1 MSKHLQMKKGV
12 LILMTF
18 MLTVW
23 SHAQDSMSVLFI
35 GNSYTYANDL
45 PNMTRQLAQS
55 MGKQLTVGSKTNGG
69 YTFQNHTAD
78 PLTWAA
84 MHQQNW
90 DVVVLQAQSQEPSF
104 PDDQVDTETIPY
116 AQQLADSVAAI
127 NACSNVMY
135 FMTWGRENGDPQWA
149 PISTFAGMNQRL
161 YNAYM
166 RMADTTES
174 MVAAAGAT
182 WKYVRDNY
190 PSVQLYSGDGS
201 HPSVAGSYLVACTF
215 YTSLFQ
221 TPVTGATYTAGL
233 DAQTAAQL
241 QGAADLVILD
251 SLDHFKLHPI
261 NEPVQANFTF
271 NEGNGF
277 VQFTNT
283 SIREDQLNWEFGDGN
298 TSTLENPSNQ
308 YISNN
313 TFSATLIASNGCAS
327 DTVTQDILVQI
338 EELDELAQSGVE
350 LREFNHHFEILS
362 AKQELSYSIYS
373 IDGKLVQSGNISI
386 SEPATV
392 SKPIDLGF
400 IVLTNEL
407 RPIYSNRFIMIK

>member
-1 MSKHLQMKKGV
+1 MKKGV

-45 PNMTRQLAQS
+45 PNMTRQLAES

-69 YTFQNHTAD
+69 YTFQNHTTD

-104 PDDQVDTETIPY
+104 PDDQVDSGTIPY
-116 AQQLADSVAAI
+116 AKQLADSVATI
-127 NACSNVMY
+127 NACSNVLY

-149 PISTFAGMNQRL
+149 PISTFAGMNERL

-174 MVAAAGAT
+174 MVAAVGAT

-190 PSVQLYSGDGS
+190 PSIQLYSGDGS
-201 HPSVAGSYLVACTF
+201 HPSAAGSYLAACTF

-221 TPVTGATYTAGL
+221 TPITGATYTAGL
-233 DAQTAAQL
+233 DAQTVAQL
-241 QGAADLVILD
+241 QGAVDLVILD

-283 SIREDQLNWEFGDGN
+283 SIREDQLSWDFGDGN
-298 TSTLENPSNQ
+298 TSILENPEHV
-308 YISNN
+308 YG
-313 TFSATLIASNGCAS
+313 SANIFTVTLIASNGCAS
-327 DTVTQDILVQI
+327 DTVTQVVETQI
-338 EELDELAQSGVE
+338 EGIDELAQSGVE
-350 LREFNHHFEILS
+350 LREFNDHFEILS
-362 AKQELSYSIYS
+362 ATQELSYSIYS
-373 IDGKLVQSGNISI
+373 IDGKLVQSGHISI
-386 SEPATV
+386 SEPTII
-392 SKPIDLGF
+392 SKTIDLGF
-400 IVLTNEL
+400 ILLKNEL
-407 RPIYSNRFIMIK
+407 RPIYSNRFVTLK

>member
-1 MSKHLQMKKGV
+1 MKKGL
-12 LILMTF
+12 LILMTVT
-18 MLTVW
+18 LTVW
-23 SHAQDSMSVLFI
+23 SHAQDSVSVLFI

-45 PNMTRQLAQS
+45 PNMTRQLAES

-69 YTFQNHTAD
+69 YTFQNHTND

-84 MHQQNW
+84 MHQQDW

-104 PDDQVDTETIPY
+104 PDDQVDSGTIPF
-116 AQQLADSVAAI
+116 AKQLADSVAAI
-127 NACSNVMY
+127 NPCSNVMY
-135 FMTWGRENGDPQWA
+135 YMTWGRQNGDPQWG
-149 PISTFAGMNQRL
+149 PISTFAGMNERL

-190 PSVQLYSGDGS
+190 PAINLYVADGS

-221 TPVTGATYTAGL
+221 TPVSGATYTAGL
-233 DAQTAAQL
+233 DAQTVAQL

-261 NEPVQANFTF
+261 DEPVQANFTF
-271 NEGNGF
+271 NEANGF

-283 SIREDQLNWEFGDGN
+283 STREDQLSWDFGDGN
-298 TSTLENPSNQ
+298 TSTLEHPDHQ
-308 YISNN
+308 YSAANN
-313 TFSATLIASNGCAS
+313 FPVTLIASNGCAS
-327 DTVTQDILVQI
+327 DTLTQMVLVQLQGI
-338 EELDELAQSGVE
+338 DELAESGVT
-350 LREFNHHFEILS
+350 LREFNDRFEVQS
-362 AKQELSYSIYS
+362 AGTELSYAIYS
-373 IDGKLVQSGNISI
+373 LDGKLVQSGVVPVMELFSFNK
-386 SEPATV
+386 T
-392 SKPIDLGF
+392 IDVGF
-400 IVLTNEL
+400 ILLMNDILPLYT
-407 RPIYSNRFIMIK
+407 NRFVMVK

>member
-1 MSKHLQMKKGV
+1 MKKG
-12 LILMTF
+12 LLLLMTVS
-18 MLTVW
+18 LSVW
-23 SHAQDSMSVLFI
+23 SHAQDSISVLFI

-45 PNMTRQLAQS
+45 PNMTRQLAES

-69 YTFQNHTAD
+69 YTFQNHTND

-104 PDDQVDTETIPY
+104 PDDQVDTGTIPF
-116 AQQLADSVAAI
+116 AKQLADSVAAI

-135 FMTWGRENGDPQWA
+135 YMTWGRENGDPQWA
-149 PISTFAGMNQRL
+149 PISTFAGMNERL

-190 PSVQLYSGDGS
+190 PAIQLYVADGS

-221 TPVTGATYTAGL
+221 TPVTGAVYTAGL
-233 DAQTAAQL
+233 DAQTVAQL
-241 QGAADLVILD
+241 QTAADLVILD

-261 NEPVQANFTF
+261 DEPVQAHFTF
-271 NEGNGF
+271 TEANGF

-283 SIREDQLNWEFGDGN
+283 SIREDQLSWDFGDGN
-298 TSTLENPSNQ
+298 TSTLEHPDHQ
-308 YISNN
+308 YSSANN
-313 TFSATLIASNGCAS
+313 FQVTLIASNGCAA
-327 DTVTQDILVQI
+327 DTLTQTVLVQI
-338 EELDELAQSGVE
+338 EGVDELAQSGVV
-350 LREFNHHFEILS
+350 LREFNDRFEI
-362 AKQELSYSIYS
+362 QTGTRELSYFMYS
-373 IDGKLVQSGNISI
+373 IDGKLVQSGEVSV
-386 SEPATV
+386 SEPHTINKTTDV
-392 SKPIDLGF
+392 GF
-400 IVLTNEL
+400 ILIMNNI
-407 RPIYSNRFIMIK
+407 RPIYTNRFITLK